1 MAWRIRRRRGTAQQV
16 EEAARE
22 AIELASGVA
31 TEALAEVTR
40 RPGRM
45 RRVGIGLVA
54 LAVLS
59 AVATTLYIWWN
70 RRREDEEFARLMEEP
85 GHSWPPASPMPAPVH
100 DVASNE
106 PEPTPAVSSVPTP
119 IVESMPV
126 ATPATAEATE
136 RSQSAQPVQAV
147 SQPWA
152 APSAPSAPA
161 VAPFG
166 APEGTSESGPQRPAW
181 NNSPRE
187 VPLFVLPPRPN
198 VPFRGAA
205 TPSVD
210 RAHLPGSTS
219 FIR

>member
-1 MAWRIRRRRGTAQQV
+1 MALRIRRRRSAAQQV

-22 AIELASGVA
+22 AIERASGVA
-31 TEALAEVTR
+31 TEALAEVSR
-40 RPGRM
+40 RPGRA
-45 RRVGIGLVA
+45 RRVGMGLVA

-59 AVATTLYIWWN
+59 AVATALYIWWS
-70 RRREDEEFARLMEEP
+70 RRREDEEFARLMQEP
-85 GHSWPPASPMPAPVH
+85 NHSWPPASPIPTPPQSAPGE
-100 DVASNE
+100 E
-106 PEPTPAVSSVPTP
+106 PEPTAASNVAPAYSPESAPT
-119 IVESMPV
+119 
-126 ATPATAEATE
+126 ATPLVAETAE
-136 RSQSAQPVQAV
+136 RSQPVQAV

-152 APSAPSAPA
+152 SPSTPA

-166 APEGTSESGPQRPAW
+166 APKSAPESSPQRPAW
-181 NNSPRE
+181 NSSQRD

-210 RAHLPGSTS
+210 RTHLPGSTS